1 MMFARLAVIT
11 ILNLSSSDFSRLGTF
26 HTELMGTF
34 HTELMGTFH
43 TELMG
48 TFHQLER
55 NYLTDTFA
63 LWIGATNHTNT
74 HWYPIF

>member
-43 TELMG
+43 TS
-48 TFHQLER
+48 
-55 NYLTDTFA
+55 
-63 LWIGATNHTNT
+63 
-74 HWYPIF
+74 P

>member
-11 ILNLSSSDFSRLGTF
+11 ILNLSSSDFSRL
-26 HTELMGTF
+26 GTF